1 MAYTHYIYMKKKQDC
16 TFWLSIVSMI
26 ISVIAVC
33 VTLIR
38 CEPFTVDG
46 VTLLVGMLS
55 AAVAIYVF
63 LHAINELFVANRVR
77 KSIESKLSEKVSEML
92 NYNLFLTYFFQ
103 GTNEL
108 SKTHSEAALFYLFH
122 SLEHLMETSCVDRH
136 IDEVVTN
143 IEKACRDY
151 PAKLC
156 ATDVANY
163 VNILATTKHK
173 DSKDLIL
180 ELERMSE

>member
-1 MAYTHYIYMKKKQDC
+1 MNKKQDY
-16 TFWLSIVSMI
+16 TFWLSVAAMI

-46 VTLLVGMLS
+46 VSLLVGILS

-63 LHAINELFVANRVR
+63 LHAINELFVASRVR
-77 KSIESKLSEKVSEML
+77 KSIEDKISGQVSETL

-108 SKTHSEAALFYLFH
+108 NKTHSEAALFYLFQC
-122 SLEHLMETSCVDRH
+122 LEHLMQTSSANRH
-136 IDEVVTN
+136 INEVIMKIN
-143 IEKACRDY
+143 KACRDY
-151 PAKLC
+151 PTKLC
-156 ATDVANY
+156 AEDVAKY
-163 VNILATTKHK
+163 INILATTKHK
-173 DSKDLIL
+173 DSKELIL

>member
-1 MAYTHYIYMKKKQDC
+1 MKKKQDC
-16 TFWLSIVSMI
+16 TFWLSIVAMI
-26 ISVIAVC
+26 ISVIAVF

-46 VTLLVGMLS
+46 VSLLVGMLS

-77 KSIESKLSEKVSEML
+77 KSIESKLSEQVSETL

-108 SKTHSEAALFYLFH
+108 ANTHSEAALFYLFR
-122 SLEHLMETSCVDRH
+122 SLEHLMETSRVDRY
-136 IDEVVTN
+136 IDEVLTK
-143 IEKACRDY
+143 IKKACRDH
-151 PAKLC
+151 PTKLC
-156 ATDVANY
+156 AEDVAEY
-163 VNILATTKHK
+163 INILATTKHK
-173 DSKDLIL
+173 DCKELIL
-180 ELERMSE
+180 ELERMSGEQT